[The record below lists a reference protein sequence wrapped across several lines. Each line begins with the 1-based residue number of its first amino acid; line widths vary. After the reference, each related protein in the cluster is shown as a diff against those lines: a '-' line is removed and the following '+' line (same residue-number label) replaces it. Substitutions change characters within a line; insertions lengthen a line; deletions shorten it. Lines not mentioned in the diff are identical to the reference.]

1 MIIRGDKMEINK
13 EEMRKQRGLEIAKTC
28 EIKRGEEGWIVPS
41 QSGAGHYQVSLNG
54 FTPICTCPD
63 FELRKCK
70 CKHIFAVEFRLTKEI
85 DNEGN
90 VKMTKTVKMTYSQ
103 DWSSYN
109 NAQCNEQIYFME
121 LLNDLVKNVEQPLY
135 EFGRPQLPF
144 QDMIF
149 ASALKVYSKFSL
161 RRFMSYLK
169 IAKEKDFINKEFSYV
184 SISNFMNKPELQDIL
199 RNLIK
204 LSSLPLKSVETKIGV
219 DASGFGTSRFE
230 RWFSQVYGKQIKYR
244 NWIKCHLAVGTK
256 TNIVTDVVV
265 TRQFKHDSQYLPE
278 LIKNTAENFK
288 VEEVLADKG
297 YSSRAIMN
305 SVEEIGA
312 TPYIP
317 FKKNVRENTRANGS
331 AMWKKMHYF
340 FLYKHEEFL
349 QHYHKR
355 SNVET
360 AFHMIKTKFGDSVK
374 SKLQQAQLNEV
385 LLKILAHNICVL
397 IQEMFELGIDTRFNE
412 GNENRKL

>member
-1 MIIRGDKMEINK
+1 MEINK
-13 EEMRKQRGLEIAKTC
+13 EELRKQRGLEIAKTC
-28 EIKRGEEGWIVPS
+28 EIRRGEEGWIVPS

-90 VKMTKTVKMTYSQ
+90 MKIIKTMKMTYSQ
-103 DWSSYN
+103 DWKSYN

-121 LLNDLVKNVEQPLY
+121 LLDDLVKNVEQPLY

-144 QDMIF
+144 KDMIF

-169 IAKEKDFINKEFSYV
+169 IAKEKGFINKEFSYV
-184 SISNFMNKPELQDIL
+184 SISNFMNKPELQEIL
-199 RNLIK
+199 RNLIR
-204 LSSLPLKSVETKIGV
+204 LSSLPLKAVDTKIGV
-219 DASGFGTSRFE
+219 DSSGFSTSRFD

-244 NWIKCHLAVGTK
+244 HWIKCHLSVGTK
-256 TNIVTDVVV
+256 TNIVTDVIV
-265 TRQFKHDSQYLPE
+265 TRQFRHDSLYLKE
-278 LIKNTAENFK
+278 LVKNTAENFK

-297 YSSRAIMN
+297 YSSREN
-305 SVEEIGA
+305 LNFVEEIGA
-312 TPYIP
+312 TPFIS
-317 FKKNVRENTRANGS
+317 FKKNIKSDTRSINS
-331 AMWKKMHYF
+331 PMWRKMFHF
-340 FLYKHEEFL
+340 FMYKHEEFL
-349 QHYHKR
+349 QHYHLR

-360 AFHMIKTKFGDSVK
+360 AFHMIKTKFSDSVN

-385 LLKILAHNICVL
+385 LLKILCHNICVL
-397 IQEMFELGIDTRFNE
+397 IQEMFELGIDTKFNQA
-412 GNENRKL
+412 NDLNNDKD